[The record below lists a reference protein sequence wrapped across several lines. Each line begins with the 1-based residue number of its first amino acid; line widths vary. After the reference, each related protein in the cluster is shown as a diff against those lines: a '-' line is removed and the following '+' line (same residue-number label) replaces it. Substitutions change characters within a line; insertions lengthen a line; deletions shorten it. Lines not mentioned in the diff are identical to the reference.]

1 VVVVRVL
8 SWAYWALTF
17 INRKGSKYIM
27 SVVLD
32 TGIKA
37 GDIFY
42 SSWGYDQTNVDYYQ
56 VIGVTPSGKSVRIR
70 RIGQEIIEHGR
81 GVDRV
86 APVVDYFV
94 GSLETVRILDSSW
107 SGWSIKVGYNNY
119 AYVYEGGGNE
129 QTSWGY
135 GH

>member
-1 VVVVRVL
+1 
-8 SWAYWALTF
+8 
-17 INRKGSKYIM
+17 M

>member
-1 VVVVRVL
+1 
-8 SWAYWALTF
+8 
-17 INRKGSKYIM
+17 M

-107 SGWSIKVGYNNY
+107 RDDQAPEWAVKVGYNNY